1 MTVILYGCNLKKV
14 GRFAIVNLERILNY
28 GGLSMYNPKNETRKS
43 EIRPFT
49 SYTYAG
55 RWVTEEVSK
64 NKFPAN
70 SMDSRAAYQLIHDE
84 MNLDGNPALNLASF
98 VTTWMED
105 EAQKIIMESLNKNY
119 IDSDEYP
126 QTQVIHNRLM
136 KMMGDLFHAPE
147 AVGTATIGSSE
158 AIMLALLAHK
168 WTWRDKR
175 KAAGRDYSRPNLV
188 FGGDVHS
195 CWEKFALYFD
205 VEMRVIPLEVDKYII
220 TADDVAPLVDE
231 NTIAVGTILGTTFSG
246 QCDDFGGIN
255 DFLVKLKAEKDLDIP
270 IHVDGASGGFVAAF
284 AFPELLCDFRL
295 GQVKSMNISNH
306 KFGLV
311 YPGMGTVLFR
321 DESQVPGD
329 LVFHINYL
337 GGSMANYSLNFS
349 KPSSLILAQYYNFL
363 RLGRSGYT
371 RIISNIM
378 KIADYVEQAFVAT
391 GKFDILA
398 DDGKKYLPVAAL
410 RLKNS
415 SRYDVFELSSR
426 LRRYGWIVPAYTM
439 PPNAEEVAVL
449 RVVVREDFSM
459 DMAENFIEDMK
470 QILDELE
477 KNPIKAA
484 AAAKSGAHGVC

>member
-1 MTVILYGCNLKKV
+1 
-14 GRFAIVNLERILNY
+14 
-28 GGLSMYNPKNETRKS
+28 MYNPENETRKS
-43 EIRPFT
+43 ETRSLN

-55 RWVTEEVSK
+55 RWVTDEVSK
-64 NKFPAN
+64 NKFPEK

-119 IDSDEYP
+119 IDTDEYP
-126 QTQVIHNRLM
+126 QTQIIHDRLM
-136 KMMGDLFHAPE
+136 KMMGNLFHSDK
-147 AVGTATIGSSE
+147 AVGTATVGSSE

-175 KAAGRDYSRPNLV
+175 KAAGKDFSKPNIV

-205 VEMRVIPLEVDKYII
+205 VEMRVIPLEKDKYII
-220 TADDVAPLVDE
+220 NADDIAPLLDE
-231 NTIAVGTILGTTFSG
+231 NTIAVGTVLGTTFSG
-246 QCDDFGGIN
+246 QCDDFIGIN
-255 DFLVKLKAEKDLDIP
+255 DYLLKLKDEKGFDIP

-295 GQVKSMNISNH
+295 EQVKSINISNH

-321 DESQVPGD
+321 DESQVPKD
-329 LVFHINYL
+329 LIFHINYL

-349 KPSSLILAQYYNFL
+349 KPSSMILAQYYNFL
-363 RLGRSGYT
+363 RLGREGYT
-371 RIISNIM
+371 RILTNIM
-378 KIADYVEQAFVAT
+378 KIAELLEKTLVET
-391 GKFDILA
+391 GKFEMLTDG
-398 DDGKKYLPVAAL
+398 GKKYLPVAAL
-410 RLKNS
+410 MLKDS
-415 SRYDVFELSSR
+415 SQYDVFDISKE

-439 PPNAEEVAVL
+439 PPNAQEISVL

-459 DMAENFIEDMK
+459 DMAENFIDDMK
-470 QILDELE
+470 KIINELE
-477 KNPIKAA
+477 QQPARTDIK
-484 AAAKSGAHGVC
+484 KKGAHGVC

>member
-1 MTVILYGCNLKKV
+1 
-14 GRFAIVNLERILNY
+14 
-28 GGLSMYNPKNETRKS
+28 MYNPKNETRKS
-43 EIRPFT
+43 EVRPFN

-55 RWVTEEVSK
+55 RWVTNEVSK
-64 NKFPAN
+64 NHFPEK

-119 IDSDEYP
+119 IDTDEYP
-126 QTQVIHNRLM
+126 QTQVIHDRLM
-136 KMMGDLFHAPE
+136 KMMGNLFHSDK

-168 WTWRDKR
+168 WTWRAKR
-175 KAAGRDYSRPNLV
+175 KAAGKDFSNPNIV

-205 VEMRVIPLEVDKYII
+205 VEMRVIPLAVNKYII
-220 TADDVAPLVDE
+220 NADDVAPLIDE

-246 QCDDFGGIN
+246 QCDDFIGIN
-255 DFLVKLKAEKDLDIP
+255 DYLLKLKAEKGLDIP

-295 GQVKSMNISNH
+295 EQVKSINISNH

-321 DESQVPGD
+321 DESQVPEE

-349 KPSSLILAQYYNFL
+349 KPSSMILAQYYNFL
-363 RLGRSGYT
+363 RLGRTGYT
-371 RIISNIM
+371 KIITNIM
-378 KIADYVEQAFVAT
+378 KIAAELEKTLVET
-391 GKFDILA
+391 GKFDILT
-398 DDGKKYLPVAAL
+398 DGGKKYLPVAAL
-410 RLKNS
+410 MLKDS
-415 SRYDVFELSSR
+415 SRYDVFDISKE

-439 PPNAEEVAVL
+439 PPNAEKIAVL

-459 DMAENFIEDMK
+459 DMAENFIGNMN
-470 QILDELE
+470 QIIEELE
-477 KNPIKAA
+477 KRPKKIELEQD
-484 AAAKSGAHGVC
+484 GTHGVC

>member
-1 MTVILYGCNLKKV
+1 
-14 GRFAIVNLERILNY
+14 
-28 GGLSMYNPKNETRKS
+28 MYSPRNKTRKS

-55 RWVTEEVSK
+55 RWVTDKVLR
-64 NKFPAN
+64 NKFPET

-105 EAQKIIMESLNKNY
+105 EAEKIIMESLNKNY
-119 IDSDEYP
+119 IDTDEYP
-126 QTQVIHNRLM
+126 QTQVIHDRLI
-136 KMMGDLFHAPE
+136 KMMGDLFHSSE
-147 AVGTATIGSSE
+147 AVGSATIGSSE

-168 WTWRDKR
+168 WTWRAKR
-175 KAAGRDYSRPNLV
+175 KAAGKDFSRPNIV

-205 VEMRVIPLEVDKYII
+205 VEMRMIPLEKDKYII
-220 TADDVAPLVDE
+220 NADDIAPLLDE

-246 QCDDFGGIN
+246 QCDDFVGIN
-255 DFLVKLKAEKDLDIP
+255 NYLVKLKNEKGLDIP
-270 IHVDGASGGFVAAF
+270 IHVDGASGGFVVAF
-284 AFPELLCDFRL
+284 AFPKLLCDFRL
-295 GQVKSMNISNH
+295 EQVKSMNISNH

-321 DESQVPGD
+321 NESQVPED

-337 GGSMANYSLNFS
+337 GGSMVNYSLNFS

-363 RLGRSGYT
+363 RLGRAGYT
-371 RIISNIM
+371 RIITNIM
-378 KIADYVEQAFVAT
+378 KIADFVEQALVDT
-391 GKFDILA
+391 GKFDILT
-398 DDGKKYLPVAAL
+398 DGGKKYLPVAAMM
-410 RLKNS
+410 LKDS
-415 SRYDVFELSSR
+415 SEYDVFEISER

-439 PPNAEEVAVL
+439 PPKAQEVAVL

-459 DMAENFIEDMK
+459 DMAEKFIEDIK
-470 QILDELE
+470 KILNELDR
-477 KNPIKAA
+477 KTAKTT
-484 AAAKSGAHGVC
+484 AAKVGAHGVC

>member
-1 MTVILYGCNLKKV
+1 
-14 GRFAIVNLERILNY
+14 
-28 GGLSMYNPKNETRKS
+28 MYNPKNETRKS
-43 EIRPFT
+43 EIRPFN

-55 RWVTEEVSK
+55 RWVTDEVSK
-64 NKFPAN
+64 NHFPEK

-84 MNLDGNPALNLASF
+84 LNLDGNPALNLASF

-105 EAQKIIMESLNKNY
+105 EAQKLIMESLNKNY
-119 IDSDEYP
+119 IDTDEYP
-126 QTQVIHNRLM
+126 QTQVIHDRLM
-136 KMMGDLFHAPE
+136 KMMGNLFHSSE

-168 WTWRDKR
+168 WTWRAKR
-175 KAAGRDYSRPNLV
+175 KSAGKDYSKPNIV

-205 VEMRVIPLEVDKYII
+205 VEMRVIPLEIDKYII
-220 TADDVAPLVDE
+220 NADDIAPLIDE

-246 QCDDFGGIN
+246 QCDDFVGIN
-255 DFLVKLKAEKDLDIP
+255 DYLVKLKAEEGLDIP

-295 GQVKSMNISNH
+295 EQVKSMNISNH

-321 DESQVPGD
+321 DESQVPED

-349 KPSSLILAQYYNFL
+349 KPSSMILAQYYNFL
-363 RLGRSGYT
+363 RLGRTGYT
-371 RIISNIM
+371 KIITNIM
-378 KIADYVEQAFVAT
+378 QIAELMEKTLVET
-391 GKFDILA
+391 GKFEILT
-398 DDGKKYLPVAAL
+398 DGGKKYLPVAAL
-410 RLKNS
+410 MLKDS
-415 SRYDVFELSSR
+415 SKYDVFAISKH

-439 PPNAEEVAVL
+439 PPNAEKIAVL

-459 DMAENFIEDMK
+459 DMAENFIENMK
-470 QILDELE
+470 QIIDELE
-477 KNPIKAA
+477 KEPHKAVVEQN
-484 AAAKSGAHGVC
+484 GPHGVC

>member
-1 MTVILYGCNLKKV
+1 
-14 GRFAIVNLERILNY
+14 
-28 GGLSMYNPKNETRKS
+28 MYNPKNETRKS
-43 EIRPFT
+43 EVLPFN

-55 RWVTEEVSK
+55 RWVTDEVSK
-64 NKFPAN
+64 NKFPEK
-70 SMDSRAAYQLIHDE
+70 SMESRAAYQLIHDE

-119 IDSDEYP
+119 IDTDEYP
-126 QTQVIHNRLM
+126 QTQVIHDRLM
-136 KMMGDLFHAPE
+136 KMMGDLFHSADV
-147 AVGTATIGSSE
+147 VGTATIGSSE

-168 WTWRDKR
+168 WTWRNKR
-175 KAAGRDYSRPNLV
+175 KTAGKDYSKPNLV

-220 TADDVAPLVDE
+220 NADDIAPLIDE

-246 QCDDFGGIN
+246 QSDDFIGIN
-255 DFLVKLKAEKDLDIP
+255 DYLIKLKAEKGLDIP

-295 GQVKSMNISNH
+295 EQVKSINISNH

-321 DESQVPGD
+321 DESEVPED

-349 KPSSLILAQYYNFL
+349 KPSSMILAQYYNFL
-363 RLGRSGYT
+363 RLGRAGYT
-371 RIISNIM
+371 RIITNIM
-378 KIADYVEQAFVAT
+378 KIAELLEKTLVDT
-391 GKFDILA
+391 GKFDILT
-398 DDGKKYLPVAAL
+398 DGGKKYLPVAAL
-410 RLKNS
+410 MLKDS
-415 SRYDVFELSSR
+415 SRYDVFDISKR

-439 PPNAEEVAVL
+439 PPNAEEIAVL

-459 DMAENFIEDMK
+459 DMAENFIENMK
-470 QILDELE
+470 QIIEELE
-477 KNPIKAA
+477 KEPQKVVADQD
-484 AAAKSGAHGVC
+484 GAHGVC

>member
-1 MTVILYGCNLKKV
+1 
-14 GRFAIVNLERILNY
+14 
-28 GGLSMYNPKNETRKS
+28 MYNPKNETRKS
-43 EIRPFT
+43 EIRPFN

-55 RWVTEEVSK
+55 RWVTNEVSK
-64 NKFPAN
+64 NKFPEK

-119 IDSDEYP
+119 IDTDEYP
-126 QTQVIHNRLM
+126 QTQVIHDRLM
-136 KMMGDLFHAPE
+136 KIMGNLFHSGD
-147 AVGTATIGSSE
+147 AVGTATVGSSE

-168 WTWRDKR
+168 WNWRAKR
-175 KAAGRDYSRPNLV
+175 KADGKDFSQPNII

-220 TADDVAPLVDE
+220 NADDIAPLIDE

-246 QCDDFGGIN
+246 QCDDFIGIN
-255 DFLVKLKAEKDLDIP
+255 DYLVKLKAEKGLDIP

-284 AFPELLCDFRL
+284 AFPDLLCDFRL
-295 GQVKSMNISNH
+295 EQVKSINISNH

-321 DESQVPGD
+321 DESQVPED

-337 GGSMANYSLNFS
+337 GGSMPNYSLNFS
-349 KPSSLILAQYYNFL
+349 KPSSMILAQYYNFL
-363 RLGRSGYT
+363 RLGRTGYT
-371 RIISNIM
+371 KIITNIM
-378 KIADYVEQAFVAT
+378 KIAELLEKTLVDT
-391 GKFDILA
+391 GKFDILT
-398 DDGKKYLPVAAL
+398 DGGKKYLPVAAL
-410 RLKNS
+410 MLKDS
-415 SRYDVFELSSR
+415 SKYDVFEISER

-449 RVVVREDFSM
+449 RIVVREDFSM
-459 DMAENFIEDMK
+459 DMAENFIENMK
-470 QILDELE
+470 QIIEELE
-477 KNPIKAA
+477 KRPKRTEVEQD
-484 AAAKSGAHGVC
+484 GAHGVC

>member
-1 MTVILYGCNLKKV
+1 
-14 GRFAIVNLERILNY
+14 
-28 GGLSMYNPKNETRKS
+28 MYSPNNETRKS
-43 EIRPFT
+43 ETRSLN

-55 RWVTEEVSK
+55 RWVTDEVSK
-64 NKFPAN
+64 NKFPEK

-119 IDSDEYP
+119 IDTDEYP
-126 QTQVIHNRLM
+126 QTQIIHDRLM
-136 KMMGDLFHAPE
+136 KMMGNLFHSDK
-147 AVGTATIGSSE
+147 AVGTATVGSSE

-168 WTWRDKR
+168 WTWRAKR
-175 KAAGRDYSRPNLV
+175 KAAGKDFSKPNIV

-205 VEMRVIPLEVDKYII
+205 VEMRIVPLEKDKYII
-220 TADDVAPLVDE
+220 NADDIAPLLDE

-246 QCDDFGGIN
+246 QCDDFIGIN
-255 DFLVKLKAEKDLDIP
+255 DYLVKLKTEKGMDIP

-284 AFPELLCDFRL
+284 AFPDLLCDFRL
-295 GQVKSMNISNH
+295 EQVKSINISNH

-321 DESQVPGD
+321 DESQVPED

-349 KPSSLILAQYYNFL
+349 KPSSMILAQYYNFL
-363 RLGRSGYT
+363 RLGREGYT
-371 RIISNIM
+371 RILTNIM
-378 KIADYVEQAFVAT
+378 KIAELLEKTLVET
-391 GKFDILA
+391 GKFEILT
-398 DDGKKYLPVAAL
+398 DGGKKYLPVAAL
-410 RLKNS
+410 MLKDS
-415 SRYDVFELSSR
+415 SQYDVFDISR
-426 LRRYGWIVPAYTM
+426 ELRRYGWIVPAYTM
-439 PPNAEEVAVL
+439 PPNAEEVSVL

-459 DMAENFIEDMK
+459 DMAENFIDDMK
-470 QILDELE
+470 KIIDELE
-477 KNPIKAA
+477 QHPARTEVKQN
-484 AAAKSGAHGVC
+484 GTHGVC

>member
-1 MTVILYGCNLKKV
+1 
-14 GRFAIVNLERILNY
+14 
-28 GGLSMYNPKNETRKS
+28 MYNPKNETRKS
-43 EIRPFT
+43 EVRPFN

-55 RWVTEEVSK
+55 RWVTDEVSK
-64 NKFPAN
+64 NEFPEK

-119 IDSDEYP
+119 IDTDEYP
-126 QTQVIHNRLM
+126 QTQVIHDRLM
-136 KMMGDLFHAPE
+136 KMMGNLFHSSE

-168 WTWRDKR
+168 WNWRNKR
-175 KAAGRDYSRPNLV
+175 KAAGKNSSNPNLV

-205 VEMRVIPLEVDKYII
+205 VEMRMIPLEVDKYVIN
-220 TADDVAPLVDE
+220 ADDIAPLIDE

-246 QCDDFGGIN
+246 QCDDFIGIN
-255 DFLVKLKAEKDLDIP
+255 DYLVKLKAEKDLDIP

-284 AFPELLCDFRL
+284 AFPDLLCDFRL
-295 GQVKSMNISNH
+295 EQVKSINISNH

-321 DESQVPGD
+321 DASQVPED

-349 KPSSLILAQYYNFL
+349 KPSSMILAQYYNFL
-363 RLGRSGYT
+363 RLGRTGYT
-371 RIISNIM
+371 KIITNIM
-378 KIADYVEQAFVAT
+378 KIAESLEKTLVET
-391 GKFDILA
+391 DRFDILT
-398 DDGKKYLPVAAL
+398 DGGKKYLPVAAL
-410 RLKNS
+410 MLKDS
-415 SRYDVFELSSR
+415 SRYDVFDISEQM
-426 LRRYGWIVPAYTM
+426 RRYGWIVPAYTM
-439 PPNAEEVAVL
+439 PPNAEEIAVL

-459 DMAENFIEDMK
+459 DMAENFIENMK
-470 QILDELE
+470 QILEELD
-477 KNPIKAA
+477 KRPAKKAVDHN
-484 AAAKSGAHGVC
+484 GAHGVC